1 MNAAEYRRLI
11 NGLAQTENTAP
22 EQKAPSPAGN
32 ARPMRPL
39 GSIARQRDS
48 VPPPAIRV
56 TAHFF
61 ILSRPI
67 KSRLPSG
74 TPLVRRMS

>member
-1 MNAAEYRRLI
+1 MRQNIAAYQRLSAD
-11 NGLAQTENTAP
+11 GKHCSGTKSPLAGRKRPADAAP
-22 EQKAPSPAGN
+22 GI
-32 ARPMRPL
+32 
-39 GSIARQRDS
+39 IARQRDS